1 MIRRITA
8 SYWRNASAFRCRELP
23 IECPLAALS
32 GREDAGMVNVKTTHE
47 DDVLLAVIDDGKAN
61 ALSFEVLEA
70 LRGAVST
77 ATAERKPL
85 VISGRAGY
93 FCAGFDLSVI
103 RGADPGKISA
113 LNSEGRDLFRD
124 IVEAPVAVVAACTG
138 HALAAGALLLLA
150 ADYRIGQLG
159 DFKIGLNEV
168 SIGLALP
175 AFAMAMA
182 RHRIDHAHLTSATL
196 LSEIY
201 TPDRARHSGYLD
213 VVDDDPLGR
222 ALVIA
227 RQLSSLPKEPFAI
240 TKLRLR
246 DQLRSELDELTTDS
260 RDESR

>member
-1 MIRRITA
+1 L
-8 SYWRNASAFRCRELP
+8 NAVDTKHVR
-23 IECPLAALS
+23 
-32 GREDAGMVNVKTTHE
+32 TTYE

-61 ALSFEVLEA
+61 ALSFDVLEA

-77 ATAERKPL
+77 AAAERKPL
-85 VISGRAGY
+85 IICGRQGF

-103 RGADPGKISA
+103 RGSDPERITA

-124 IVEAPVAVVAACTG
+124 IVEAPVPVVAACTG

-182 RHRIDHAHLTSATL
+182 RHRIDPAHLTSAAL

-201 TPDRARHSGYLD
+201 APDRACHSGYLD
-213 VVDDDPLGR
+213 VIDDDPLAH
-222 ALVIA
+222 ALVVA
-227 RQLSSLPKEPFAI
+227 SRLGSLPKESFAT
-240 TKLRLR
+240 TKRRLR
-246 DQLRSELDELTTDS
+246 DQLRSELEELTADS
-260 RDESR
+260 RKGA